1 MGISIINVMDFL
13 IFQTIFYF
21 FLKTKREK
29 QEFKKQNG
37 VGVQIEE

>member
-13 IFQTIFYF
+13 IFQTNF
-21 FLKTKREK
+21 FFKTKREK

-37 VGVQIEE
+37 VGVQIKE